1 MIDKIK
7 LLSKIKKIE
16 LKSEKLVKNH
26 TFGKYSSLFRGR
38 GVELDSIREYSQGDD
53 VRDIDWKS
61 SARSDRVFVKQ
72 YREDKNIDFIFLID
86 LSTSMKREEII
97 ESIAIIFASV
107 ALTAL
112 SNEDKVGA
120 IFFTDK
126 VSKIFPIKKSKAH
139 IMNILDQIL
148 SFSEGGNTDINGS
161 LEYVIKNIKKRSVI
175 FVISDFLDD
184 KYEDNMKRIEKR
196 HRVFKMRIS
205 DRRSNILSKGFMF
218 DIEDSENYTTIRSS
232 SIDNIARDINIP
244 TIYSN
249 ENIVKQLTKI
259 MRCS

>member
-7 LLSKIKKIE
+7 LLSKIKRIE

-86 LSTSMKREEII
+86 LSKSMRSEDII
-97 ESIAIIFASV
+97 ESISIIFASV

-112 SNEDKVGA
+112 SNEDRVGA

-126 VSKIFPIKKSKAH
+126 ISKVFPIKKSKAH

-148 SFSEGGNTDINGS
+148 SFDDWGNTDINNS
-161 LEYVIKNIKKRSVI
+161 LEYIVQNVKRRSVI

-184 KYEDNMKRIEKR
+184 KYEDNMKRIERR
-196 HRVFKMRIS
+196 HRIFKIRIANRK
-205 DRRSNILSKGFMF
+205 DDILSKGFMF
-218 DIEDSENYTTIRSS
+218 DIEDSENSVVIRSS
-232 SIDNIARDINIP
+232 SLNNLNENSNIP
-244 TIYSN
+244 TIYSDDN
-249 ENIVKQLTKI
+249 VAKQLTKI